1 MPSSHLFANP
11 QLADTAAALAAWR
24 SRRALGARSPDE
36 PWLPATELAR
46 RFGVTKVAVALK
58 LDYTTSLKR
67 RLAATASSRAERAR
81 STPQPADFVELNFR
95 LPLAPAACVR
105 IPSDRHG
112 RVLRIELVQAAS
124 SESSGSPAVVGKR
137 SRDRA
142 HAATTDDLETIR

>member
-1 MPSSHLFANP
+1 MPSSHLFADP

-24 SRRALGARSPDE
+24 SCRALGARSPDE

-95 LPLAPAACVR
+95 FPDL
-105 IPSDRHG
+105 G
-112 RVLRIELVQAAS
+112 GVLRQ
-124 SESSGSPAVVGKR
+124 SSGIRCGTLFDQARGCSWDNLAHHVVKECEGV
-137 SRDRA
+137 
-142 HAATTDDLETIR
+142 ETVVASGFS